1 MMPKPTQP
9 LFRKSA
15 VANKGTSLFAGS
27 AVTSGVQTRLVSL
40 LVLALTTLLVVL
52 LIYGTYER
60 RERVLGY
67 VTPTSGLVRI
77 IPPRIG
83 VVTQIEVSD
92 GEEVSAGQ
100 PLLAIS
106 SLRST
111 NDGGD
116 AAAALVNAL
125 ERERLNIQSRI
136 TRETQLAES
145 RSHEAERRIKELRLQ
160 SGKVESQRALAA
172 ERAELLDREVERLES
187 LQANAHVS
195 ASLLD
200 QRRGEA
206 LDAQKTVT
214 AFVREFETLQS
225 DIAALQAELELV
237 PLQLGARQDELGARL
252 LEIERMLTEAEVQRE
267 TVVRA
272 PVSGRVTSL
281 VAFPGQSVTP
291 AQAMLAILPDNSRM
305 QAVLFV
311 PSQAAGFIRTGQEV
325 RLRYDAFPHQRFGVY
340 RGTVESVS
348 RTMLNP
354 GDEVGPLQLQGPAY
368 RVTAK
373 LDSEAVMAYGESI
386 PLQPDMTL
394 QADVVRE
401 RMRIIEWIFDP
412 VRAAVSAL

>member
-1 MMPKPTQP
+1 MI
-9 LFRKSA
+9 F
-15 VANKGTSLFAGS
+15 
-27 AVTSGVQTRLVSL
+27 
-40 LVLALTTLLVVL
+40 LVVL
-52 LIYGTYER
+52 LVYGTYER
-60 RERVLGY
+60 RERVPGY
-67 VTPTSGLVRI
+67 IAPTSGLVRV

-83 VVTQIEVSD
+83 VVTQIKISD
-92 GEEVSAGQ
+92 GEIVSAGQ
-100 PLLAIS
+100 PLLSIS

-111 NDGGD
+111 IDGGD
-116 AAAALVNAL
+116 ADAALVDAL
-125 ERERLNIQSRI
+125 KRERSNIESRT
-136 TRETQLAES
+136 TREAQLAKS
-145 RSHEAERRIKELRLQ
+145 RSQEAERRIKELRLQ
-160 SGKVESQRALAA
+160 SGKVESQRTLAA
-172 ERAELLDREVERLES
+172 ERADLLAREVERLES

-200 QRRGEA
+200 QRRGEV

-214 AFVREFETLQS
+214 AFAREFENLQS
-225 DIAALQAELELV
+225 DIAALQAELEV
-237 PLQLGARQDELGARL
+237 IPLRLGTRQDELGARL
-252 LEIERMLTEAEVQRE
+252 LEIQRMLTEAEVQRE

-291 AQAMLAILPDNSRM
+291 GQAMLAILPDDSRM

-325 RLRYDAFPHQRFGVY
+325 RLRYDAFPHQRFGVHS
-340 RGTVESVS
+340 GVVESVS

-354 GDEVGPLQLQGPAY
+354 GDEVGPLRLQIPAY
-368 RVTAK
+368 RVVAN
-373 LDSEAVMAYGESI
+373 LDSESVMAYGEPI

-412 VRAAVSAL
+412 VRAAVSSL

>member
-1 MMPKPTQP
+1 MPRLATS
-9 LFRKSA
+9 LFRLDA
-15 VANKGTSLFAGS
+15 IDHKGHCLFAGS
-27 AVTSGVQTRLVSL
+27 LVSSGKAVSL
-40 LVLALTTLLVVL
+40 LAALASALSLALVLVLVF
-52 LIYGTYER
+52 GSYER
-60 RERVLGY
+60 RERVPGY
-67 VTPTSGLVRI
+67 VTPASGLVRVV
-77 IPPRIG
+77 PPRVG
-83 VVTQIEVSD
+83 VVTGIEVSD
-92 GEEVSAGQ
+92 GEIVSAGQ

-111 NDGGD
+111 TDGAD
-116 AAAALVNAL
+116 ADAALVEAL
-125 ERERLNIQSRI
+125 ERERLNIQART
-136 TRETQLAES
+136 TREAQLAKARS
-145 RSHEAERRIKELRLQ
+145 REAERRIDELRVQ

-172 ERAELLDREVERLES
+172 ERAQLLALEVERLES

-206 LDAQKTVT
+206 LDAQTTVT
-214 AFVREFETLQS
+214 AFAREFETLQS
-225 DIAALQAELELV
+225 DIAALQAELELI
-237 PLQLGARQDELGARL
+237 PLQLGAREDELAARL
-252 LEIERMLTEAEVQRE
+252 LEIDRMLTEAELQRE
-267 TVVRA
+267 TFVRA

-291 AQAMLAILPDNSRM
+291 GQAMLAILPDDSRM

-311 PSQAAGFIRTGQEV
+311 PSRAAGFIRSGQQV

-340 RGTVESVS
+340 QGTVESVS

-354 GDEVGPLQLQGPAY
+354 GDEVGPLQLQTPAY
-368 RVTAK
+368 RVIAK

-386 PLQPDMTL
+386 PLQPDLTL

-412 VRAAVSAL
+412 VRAAVSSL